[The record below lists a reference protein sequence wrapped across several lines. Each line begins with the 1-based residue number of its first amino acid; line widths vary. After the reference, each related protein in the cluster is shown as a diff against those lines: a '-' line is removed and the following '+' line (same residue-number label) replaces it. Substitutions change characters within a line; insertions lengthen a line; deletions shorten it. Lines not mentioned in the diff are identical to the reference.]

1 MEQQRDDEQLDDE
14 QLDHEQLDNDG
25 EPHEPAHSAF
35 ETGMPRPGALTRS
48 SSVAR
53 TLLLSALVGL
63 GIHGLA
69 YQLAI
74 GDTAF
79 SRPGELAL
87 VFIDIGTVLWFGVTA
102 VLLRTLRWQTIDAR
116 FRWIMLA
123 ALIAV
128 TTSVAVRTLALG
140 ESFIDALVTPVS
152 AGLLLV
158 ALAAIAFTRARV
170 RRLALGSD
178 DGIGLVGGALGAG
191 LVAAGF
197 ILGALRVQVD
207 ADALASPLA
216 PSAGLPLLPLLAAT
230 AFVAGALV
238 LTLVDRA
245 RRR

>member
-1 MEQQRDDEQLDDE
+1 MEQPRDSEPLDDE
-14 QLDHEQLDNDG
+14 V
-25 EPHEPAHSAF
+25 HEPTRADFDA
-35 ETGMPRPGALTRS
+35 GMPRPGAVTRS
-48 SSVAR
+48 GSVAR
-53 TLLLSALVGL
+53 TLLLSALIGL

-74 GDTAF
+74 GETAF

-87 VFIDIGTVLWFGVTA
+87 VFIDISTVLWFAVSA

-123 ALIAV
+123 AIIAV
-128 TTSVAVRTLALG
+128 TASVLVRTLALG
-140 ESFIDALVTPVS
+140 ETIVDALVTPVA
-152 AGLLLV
+152 AGLVLV
-158 ALAAIAFTRARV
+158 ALASIAFTRARV
-170 RRLALGSD
+170 RRLAQGSD

-197 ILGALRVQVD
+197 VLGALRAQVD
-207 ADALASPLA
+207 ADALAGPLA

-230 AFVAGALV
+230 AFVIGALV
-238 LTLVDRA
+238 LALVDRA